1 MISLLRGDTASARRD
16 TRAAM
21 RVLRKYSNR
30 RLYDTVDSR
39 YVNLDEVAG
48 LVRNGEDLRVE
59 DARSGADLTRET
71 LLQVILERDGGADL
85 LPPALLRRI
94 IRVSSGDPA
103 SARVRHELAAGLEAL
118 HEQLDRAEALY
129 TRTTGQ
135 DPAAGWAAA
144 WQAWSA
150 AGASTVAS
158 PGQEAP
164 SGWPAG
170 IAPEDLAASMAN
182 AWRETL
188 ARAQGASQA
197 PPPVT
202 PYDDVVDD
210 GEPAPPA
217 GPAFPNGRP
226 AAPESVDAP
235 VDPRLDALR
244 ARLAELEARLRG

>member
-1 MISLLRGDTASARRD
+1 
-16 TRAAM
+16 M
-21 RVLRKYSNR
+21 RLLRKYSNR

-85 LPPALLRRI
+85 LPSALLRRI

-103 SARVRHELAAGLEAL
+103 SARVRQELAAGLEAL
-118 HEQLDRAEALY
+118 HEQLDRAEAVY

-144 WQAWSA
+144 WQAWGAAAASA
-150 AGASTVAS
+150 APHGS
-158 PGQEAP
+158 AP
-164 SGWPAG
+164 AGWPAG
-170 IAPEDLAASMAN
+170 ADPEDLAASMAN
-182 AWRETL
+182 AWRDTL

-197 PPPVT
+197 SPAVT
-202 PYDDVVDD
+202 PYDDVADEA
-210 GEPAPPA
+210 EPAPPA

-226 AAPESVDAP
+226 AAPESVGAP

-244 ARLAELEARLRG
+244 ARLAELETRLRG

>member
-1 MISLLRGDTASARRD
+1 
-16 TRAAM
+16 M

-30 RLYDTVDSR
+30 RLYDTSDSR

-48 LVRNGEDLRVE
+48 LVRQGEDLRVE

-103 SARVRHELAAGLEAL
+103 RARVRQELAAGLEAL
-118 HEQLDRAEALY
+118 HAQLDRAEGLY

-135 DPAAGWAAA
+135 DPAAAWADA

-150 AGASTVAS
+150 SASTVAS
-158 PGQEAP
+158 PGHDAP

-170 IAPEDLAASMAN
+170 ADPEDLATRMAH
-182 AWRETL
+182 AWRDAL
-188 ARAQGASQA
+188 ARGQGAPDLGEDDEAA
-197 PPPVT
+197 P
-202 PYDDVVDD
+202 
-210 GEPAPPA
+210 PPA
-217 GPAFPNGRP
+217 GPAFPNGQ
-226 AAPESVDAP
+226 ASAPSRGDVP
-235 VDPRLDALR
+235 QPSDPTLDALR

>member
-1 MISLLRGDTASARRD
+1 
-16 TRAAM
+16 M

-59 DARSGADLTRET
+59 DARSGHDLTRET
-71 LLQVILERDGGADL
+71 LLQVILERDGGVDL

-103 SARVRHELAAGLEAL
+103 SARVRQELAAGLEAL
-118 HEQLDRAEALY
+118 HAELDRAEGLY
-129 TRTTGQ
+129 TRTTGK

-150 AGASTVAS
+150 AASTVAEPS
-158 PGQEAP
+158 YDAP
-164 SGWPAG
+164 SGWPA
-170 IAPEDLAASMAN
+170 AVDPDDLAASMAN

-188 ARAQGASQA
+188 ARGQASPPAAAPYATPDPDDTA
-197 PPPVT
+197 PPPAG
-202 PYDDVVDD
+202 PEFPH
-210 GEPAPPA
+210 GRAAAPPA
-217 GPAFPNGRP
+217 GPAT
-226 AAPESVDAP
+226 APG
-235 VDPRLDALR
+235 VDPGLDALR
-244 ARLAELEARLRG
+244 ARLAELETRLRG